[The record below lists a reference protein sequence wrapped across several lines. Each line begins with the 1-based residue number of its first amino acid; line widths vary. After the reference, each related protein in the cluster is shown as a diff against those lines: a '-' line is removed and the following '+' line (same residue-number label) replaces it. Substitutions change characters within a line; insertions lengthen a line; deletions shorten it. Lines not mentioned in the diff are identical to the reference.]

1 MLCPQTGYAE
11 TSKHFPF
18 QEIEPWGPTQTIPA
32 DAQSAL
38 QTVGSDL
45 IM

>member
-11 TSKHFPF
+11 TSMHLSF
-18 QEIEPWGPTQTIPA
+18 QEINPWGPAWTISV
-32 DAQSAL
+32 DTRSAL
-38 QTVGSDL
+38 QTAGSDL